1 MAFGLPALAR
11 ILSSEIPKPAKG
23 SSAVSVLV
31 MAPTREL
38 ALQTH
43 ETLEALGEPFGI
55 ASVAVFGGVPKQA
68 QIEAL
73 RNISKEK
80 GKKDAKTTRI
90 VVGTPGRILD
100 LINDGVCDLSN
111 VRYLVLDEADRM
123 LDKGFENDIR
133 AIIGYTKQGADRQTL
148 MFSATWPEAV
158 RRLASTF
165 QRDPVR
171 VTVGSDDLTANSR
184 VEQIVEVFDDARSK
198 EWAFLRS
205 MLVSDAD
212 ISYS

>member
-11 ILSSEIPKPAKG
+11 ILSSSIPQPQKG
-23 SSAVSVLV
+23 ESSVSVLV
-31 MAPTREL
+31 VAPTREL

-43 ETLEALGEPFGI
+43 ETLEALGDPFGI
-55 ASVAVFGGVPKQA
+55 ASVAVFGGVPKYA

-80 GKKDAKTTRI
+80 GKKGKVTRI
-90 VVGTPGRILD
+90 IVGTPGRILD
-100 LINDGVCDLSN
+100 LINDGVCDLGN

-133 AIIGYTKQGADRQTL
+133 NIIGHTRQGEERQTL
-148 MFSATWPEAV
+148 MFSATWPDAV

-165 QRDPVR
+165 QRNPVR

-184 VEQIVEVFDDARSK
+184 VEQVVEVFDDSRSK
-198 EWAFLRS
+198 EY
-205 MLVSDAD
+205 VPH
-212 ISYS
+212 ISH